1 MTDKIDDG
9 GPAFPR
15 TASEQDRTADL
26 YSEIG
31 MSLRDY
37 FAAAALT
44 GLATMIDRQR
54 VIDLAN
60 GVQGG
65 RIEAAA
71 AYTLADAM
79 LAARPKVWPSYPPAM
94 LPIWSPPCAPPAE
107 ARSPS
112 TAP

>member
-79 LAARPKVWPSYPPAM
+79 LAARPKVTP
-94 LPIWSPPCAPPAE
+94 
-107 ARSPS
+107 
-112 TAP
+112 